1 MPLSRMRFS
10 HRSSSGSAASMD
22 CDTKPERLM
31 YSTMAR
37 CILGSKSWQSSKGH
51 IVATRLPARTRVG
64 ARRHQIFDTP
74 GNFGRFSDAIPAPRS
89 GAEFAASLSSSRFS
103 DASSLASRL
112 P

>member
-10 HRSSSGSAASMD
+10 HRGSSGSAASMD
-22 CDTKPERLM
+22 CETKPERLM
-31 YSTMAR
+31 YRRWNPASLAR
-37 CILGSKSWQSSKGH
+37 NPGSRARDILSPHACPRAPEWALDG
-51 IVATRLPARTRVG
+51 TN
-64 ARRHQIFDTP
+64 FDTP